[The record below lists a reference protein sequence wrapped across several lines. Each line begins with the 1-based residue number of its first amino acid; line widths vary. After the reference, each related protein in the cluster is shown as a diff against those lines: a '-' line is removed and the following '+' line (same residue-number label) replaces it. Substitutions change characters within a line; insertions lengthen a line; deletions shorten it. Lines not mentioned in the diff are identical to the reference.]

1 MKPPENTVGQ
11 AIDRAD
17 ARLKVTGAAAYSA
30 DVPVANVAYALV
42 VTSAVGSGRIR
53 NLDASDSEHAPG
65 VLRVM
70 TPANAPKLSAPE
82 RKLGP
87 VDKVLQLLQNDD
99 VHYNDQPIALVIANS
114 LEHAQHAASLLRIE
128 YEPAALSVDLDA
140 GVSAA
145 YQPAGAGP
153 GAEPDSSRGDV
164 QQGLREA
171 HVQIDRTYHTPNEHH
186 NPMEMHATTAVWQ
199 GDQKLTVYDATQ
211 GIFNVRKKLAG
222 LFELPEENV
231 RVISHYV
238 GGGFG
243 CKGSAWSH
251 VVLAAMAAR
260 EVSRPVKLVLTRQ
273 QMFGF
278 VGYRPRTIQR
288 LQLGAT
294 ADGKLTAL
302 AHDSISETS
311 RFDEFAEPCAVTTR
325 MCYRCDNVSTTHRLV
340 RLDVPTPTFTRAPG
354 HATGS
359 FALESAIDELAYA
372 LDIDPIELRLRNDA
386 PMDADK
392 NVPWTSKGLR
402 ACLERGAAHWGWN
415 RHPRT
420 PRSIKQ
426 GDELIGWGVATASYP
441 ARRSPASALARL
453 SSDGEL
459 LVQTGS
465 QDIGTGTYT
474 IMAQIAADVLRVP
487 LASVRADIGDTVF
500 PPTPVSGG
508 SQTAASTGSAVLLAA
523 QALRDKLIALAIAQ
537 PASPLHGLSAAAIEP
552 RENALVA
559 RAEPSRRDRYTDIVA
574 RTEKVEVSARA
585 DAHVGPEQK
594 QYSAHSWGAQF
605 VEVRVDEQLGQVRM
619 SRCLGVFAAGK
630 ILNAKTGLSQLQ
642 GGMVW
647 GIGMALLEK
656 SVRDPRSGRVT
667 TRDLADYHVPV
678 NADVP
683 PLEVIF
689 LDEIDPHVNP
699 LGAKGIGEVGIT
711 GMAAAIANAV
721 HHATGQRVRE
731 LPITLDRLL

>member
-1 MKPPENTVGQ
+1 VKRTENTVGQ
-11 AIDRAD
+11 GVDRAD
-17 ARLKVTGAAAYSA
+17 ARLKVTGTAAYSA
-30 DVPVANVAYALV
+30 DVPVANVAYGLI
-42 VTSAVGSGRIR
+42 VTSAVGKGRLR
-53 NLDASDSEHAPG
+53 YVDATQSERAPG
-65 VLRVM
+65 VLRVL
-70 TPANAPKLSAPE
+70 TPSNAPKLSAPE
-82 RKLGP
+82 RKYSP
-87 VDKVLQLLQNDD
+87 VDKVLQVLQNDAI
-99 VHYNDQPIALVIANS
+99 HYNDQPIAVIVANT
-114 LEHAQHAASLLRIE
+114 LEHAQHASSLLRID
-128 YEPAALSVDLDA
+128 YEPAAVSVDLDA
-140 GVSAA
+140 AVGAA
-145 YQPAGAGP
+145 YRPDQAGP
-153 GAEPDSSRGDV
+153 SAEPDSSRGDL
-164 QQGLREA
+164 QAGLRAA

-186 NPMEMHATTAVWQ
+186 NPMEMHATTAIWQ

-211 GIFNVRKKLAG
+211 GIFGVRKKLAG
-222 LFELPEENV
+222 IFELPEENV

-251 VVLAAMAAR
+251 VVLAALAAR
-260 EVSRPVKLVLTRQ
+260 VVERPVKLVLTRP

-294 ADGKLTAL
+294 RDGKLTAIS
-302 AHDSISETS
+302 HDSISETS
-311 RFDEFAEPCAVTTR
+311 RFDEFSEPCAVTTR
-325 MCYRCDNVSTTHRLV
+325 MCYSCDNVATTHRLV
-340 RLDVPTPTFTRAPG
+340 RLDVATPTFTRAPG
-354 HATGS
+354 HASGS
-359 FALESAIDELAYA
+359 FALESALDELAYA
-372 LDIDPIELRLRNDA
+372 LEIDPIQLRLRNDA

-392 NVPWTSKGLR
+392 HVPWTSKSLR
-402 ACLERGAAHWGWN
+402 ECLERGATRFDWG
-415 RHPRT
+415 RRSKQ
-420 PRSIKQ
+420 PRSMKQ
-426 GDELIGWGVATASYP
+426 GDQLIGWGVATASYP
-441 ARRSPASALARL
+441 ARRSAASALARL

-459 LVQTGS
+459 LIQTGS

-474 IMAQIAADVLRVP
+474 IMAQIAADALRLP
-487 LASVRADIGDTVF
+487 LSSVRVDIGDTVF

-508 SQTAASTGSAVLLAA
+508 SQTAASTGTAVLLAA

-537 PASPLHGLSAAAIEP
+537 PASPLHGLGADAIEA
-552 RENALVA
+552 REGALLA
-559 RAEPSRRDRYTDIVA
+559 RAQPTRRDRFTDIVA
-574 RTEKVEVSARA
+574 RSGEVEVSARA
-585 DAHVGPEQK
+585 DAQVGPEQK
-594 QYSAHSWGAQF
+594 QYSAHAWGAQF
-605 VEVRVDEQLGQVRM
+605 VEVRVDEQLGQVRV

-656 SVRDPRSGRVT
+656 SVRDARNGRVV

-699 LGAKGIGEVGIT
+699 LGAKGIGEIGIT

-721 HHATGQRVRE
+721 HHATGRRVRE